1 MTSRPRIL
9 LQRYLSPREPTP
21 TVMTIL
27 DQIVA
32 YKRIDVAGRKTAIP
46 QSALEGRPA
55 FTRQPLSACDAIRR
69 PDSMGIIAE
78 FKRKSPSKG
87 IINARAEVIQ
97 TTQGYVRAGAAC
109 LSVLT
114 DDAFFGGSRED
125 LQAARLANPT
135 TPILRKDFIV
145 DPYQVVEA
153 KALGADL
160 ILLIATCLSRKEVLT
175 LSRLAHDLG
184 MEVLLEVHNEEELDR
199 TLTDT
204 VDLVGVNNRNLA
216 TFATSV
222 ETSVSLIQH
231 IPGTYVRVAESGLR
245 DAATITALRQTGYD
259 AFLIGETFMKT
270 PDPAAAMMALVVD
283 LAICTVPE
291 F

>member
-1 MTSRPRIL
+1 
-9 LQRYLSPREPTP
+9 
-21 TVMTIL
+21 MTIL

-32 YKRIDVAGRKTAIP
+32 YKRVDVARRRVSVP
-46 QSALEGRPA
+46 QLVLEGRPA
-55 FTRQPLSACDAIRR
+55 FNRQPLSACDAIRR
-69 PDSMGIIAE
+69 PGSMGIIAE
-78 FKRKSPSKG
+78 FKRKSPSRG
-87 IINARAEVIQ
+87 VINARADVAE
-97 TTQGYVRAGAAC
+97 TTQGYARAGAAC

-114 DDAFFGGSRED
+114 DDAFFGGSRKD
-125 LQAARLANPT
+125 LQTARLANPT

-145 DPYQVVEA
+145 DPYQIIEA

-160 ILLIATCLSRKEVLT
+160 ILLIATCLSRKEVLI

-204 VDLVGVNNRNLA
+204 VDIVGVNNRNLA
-216 TFATSV
+216 TFATSID
-222 ETSVSLIQH
+222 TSLELIRY
-231 IPGTYVRVAESGLR
+231 IPNSFIRVAESGLH
-245 DAATITALRQTGYD
+245 DAETIIMLRHAGYD

-270 PDPAAAMMALVVD
+270 IDPTAAMMALVVD

>member
-1 MTSRPRIL
+1 
-9 LQRYLSPREPTP
+9 
-21 TVMTIL
+21 MTIL
-27 DQIVA
+27 EQIVA
-32 YKRIDVAGRKTAIP
+32 YKRVDVAGRKRSVP
-46 QSALEGRPA
+46 QSALEGRST
-55 FTRQPLSACDAIRR
+55 FNRQPLSACATIRR

-87 IINARAEVIQ
+87 IINARADVAQ
-97 TTQGYVRAGAAC
+97 TTQGYTRAGAAC

-125 LQAARLANPT
+125 LQTARLANPKT
-135 TPILRKDFIV
+135 SILRKDFIV
-145 DPYQVVEA
+145 DPYQVIEA

-175 LSRLAHDLG
+175 LSRLAHNLG
-184 MEVLLEVHNEEELDR
+184 MEVLLEVHNHDELDR

-204 VDLVGVNNRNLA
+204 VDMVGVNNRNLA

-222 ETSVSLIQH
+222 DTSLELIRH
-231 IPGTYVRVAESGLR
+231 IPDTFVRVAESGLR
-245 DAATITALRQTGYD
+245 DAATIMALRQAGYD

-270 PDPAAAMMALVVD
+270 PDPAATMMALVVD

>member
-1 MTSRPRIL
+1 
-9 LQRYLSPREPTP
+9 
-21 TVMTIL
+21 MTIL
-27 DQIVA
+27 DQIIA
-32 YKRIDVAGRKTAIP
+32 YKHVDVARRKAAVP
-46 QSALEGRPA
+46 VSVLEGKLMYNRV
-55 FTRQPLSACDAIRR
+55 PLSGCGAIRR

-87 IINARAEVIQ
+87 IINDRADVAQ
-97 TTQGYVRAGAAC
+97 TTRGYAQAGASC

-125 LQAARLANPT
+125 LQGARLSNPT

-145 DPYQVVEA
+145 DAYQVVEA

-160 ILLIATCLSRKEVLT
+160 ILLIAACLSKGEVCA

-184 MEVLLEVHNEEELDR
+184 MEVLLEVHNEDELDR

-216 TFATSV
+216 TFAISLDT
-222 ETSVSLIQH
+222 TLDLIQH
-231 IPGTYVRVAESGLR
+231 IPNAFVRVAESGLR
-245 DAATITALRQTGYD
+245 DAATIIALRQAGYD

-270 PDPAAAMMALVVD
+270 LDPAAAMMALVVD
-283 LAICTVPE
+283 LAICIVPE

>member
-1 MTSRPRIL
+1 
-9 LQRYLSPREPTP
+9 
-21 TVMTIL
+21 MTIL

-32 YKRIDVAGRKTAIP
+32 YKRVDVAGRKRAVP
-46 QSALEGRPA
+46 VSVLESQA
-55 FTRQPLSACDAIRR
+55 TFNRQPLSACDAIRR
-69 PDSMGIIAE
+69 PDSLGIIAE

-87 IINARAEVIQ
+87 IINAHADVTQ
-97 TTQGYVRAGAAC
+97 TTQGYARAGAAC

-114 DDAFFGGSRED
+114 DDAFFGGSRDD
-125 LQAARLANPT
+125 LRMARLANPK

-145 DPYQVVEA
+145 DPYQVLEA

-160 ILLIATCLSRKEVLT
+160 ILLIATCLSRQEVLT
-175 LSRLAHDLG
+175 LSRLAHNLG
-184 MEVLLEVHNEEELDR
+184 MEVLLEVHNTDELDR

-204 VDLVGVNNRNLA
+204 VDMVGVNNRNLA

-222 ETSVSLIQH
+222 DTSLELIRQ
-231 IPGTYVRVAESGLR
+231 IPDTFIRVAESGLR
-245 DAATITALRQTGYD
+245 DATTITSLRQVGYD
-259 AFLIGETFMKT
+259 AFLIGETFMKNT
-270 PDPAAAMMALVVD
+270 DPAAAMMALVVE